1 MQSFWHCIPLVRL
14 LLPFLAGIALN
25 MKLLLNS
32 GFWLSAFVTSIL
44 LFAIFTYFG
53 KKYINFL
60 VGFCLV
66 TSCFV
71 LGGLLH
77 CLNQQYQY
85 KQHFS
90 NNAARFLIV
99 EITEQ
104 PKIKTKTI
112 KMVVKVLA
120 TADSTFKQQIAN
132 GKLLLYVERNN
143 TTENLSYGRVLIIPA
158 NYNQVHQ
165 PQNPNEFNYKKYLSY
180 NQIYHQCFV
189 GSAQLVIT
197 EIIKGYKHYQM
208 AYQLQNYIK
217 NMLHLYVRSEKEIGV
232 AQALLFGYD
241 DDVDPEL
248 KKAYGNTGTLH
259 VLAVSGMHVGLI
271 YLIIT
276 LLLQPVFKVKR
287 LKWLVH
293 VLSFTLIWCYAV
305 LCGLSPSV
313 MRASVMISFFILA
326 ELLNRKGNS
335 FNTLAASA
343 MLLLLI
349 NPNLAASVGFQL
361 SYFAV
366 MGIIGINPYLYNL
379 LTLQSWLGNQ
389 IWKISC
395 ISISAQLGTFPLGL
409 LYFHQFPLCFP
420 ISNLLIIPLIS
431 LIIYAAIV
439 LLALGWIKPLAIAA
453 GFILKALLTFTNTT
467 VSRLEQLPY
476 AYINGF
482 SLSVTQTAVLY
493 VSIFIGV
500 MYFIKPFKWLLQ
512 FCICGFA
519 MFMVLRLVQNINH
532 SSINDVT
539 IYHIKNHSALQLING
554 NKSILIADSGLLT
567 DSDKMKFHLEQQLWH
582 RKVNKTDTL
591 AMLLSGVYTF
601 NNLHIYVNAIPDKTS
616 TKNHYTVLLVTNK
629 QFAKYFIKHTPACN
643 EVVINN
649 SFSAYYQQLA
659 ALAATKQNINIRVLA
674 KSGYVA
680 YKIN

>member
-1 MQSFWHCIPLVRL
+1 M
-14 LLPFLAGIALN
+14 
-25 MKLLLNS
+25 
-32 GFWLSAFVTSIL
+32 
-44 LFAIFTYFG
+44 
-53 KKYINFL
+53 
-60 VGFCLV
+60 
-66 TSCFV
+66 

-77 CLNQQYQY
+77 CLNQQYLY
-85 KQHFS
+85 KHHFS
-90 NNAARFLIV
+90 NNTARFLIV

-104 PKIKTKTI
+104 PKIKTKTV

-120 TADSTFKQQIAN
+120 ITDSTLKQQNAN
-132 GKLLLYVERNN
+132 GKLLVYVERNN
-143 TTENLSYGRVLIIPA
+143 ATENLSYGQVLMIPA
-158 NYNQVHQ
+158 NYNQVYQ
-165 PQNPNEFNYKKYLSY
+165 PQNPNEFNYKKYLSF

-189 GSAQLVIT
+189 GSTQLVIT
-197 EIIKGYKHYQM
+197 EITKGYRHYHL
-208 AYQLQNYIK
+208 AYKLQTYIK
-217 NMLHLYVRSEKEIGV
+217 TMLHNYVRSEKEIGV
-232 AQALLFGYD
+232 AQALLFGYN

-276 LLLQPVFKVKR
+276 LLLHPIIKIKR

-293 VLSFTLIWCYAV
+293 VLSFLLIWCYAV

-366 MGIIGINPYLYNL
+366 LGIIGVNPYLYNL
-379 LTLQSWLGNQ
+379 FTFQSWLGNQ

-395 ISISAQLGTFPLGL
+395 VSISAQLATFPLGL

-420 ISNLLIIPLIS
+420 VSNLLIIPLIS
-431 LIIYAAIV
+431 LIIYTAIV
-439 LLALGWIKPLAIAA
+439 LLVLGWLKPLAIAS
-453 GFILKALLTFTNTT
+453 GFVLKALLTFTNTT
-467 VSRLEQLPY
+467 VSLLEQLPY

-482 SLSVTQTAVLY
+482 NLSVLQTAALY
-493 VSIFIGV
+493 ASIFIGI

-512 FCICGFA
+512 LCICGFA
-519 MFMVLRLVQNINH
+519 CFMLLRLVQTITH
-532 SSINDVT
+532 STINDVT
-539 IYHIKNHSALQLING
+539 IYHIKNHAALQLING
-554 NKSILIADSGLLT
+554 NRSILIADSSLLA
-567 DSDKMKFHLEQQLWH
+567 DSDKMIFHMQQQIWQ
-582 RKVNKTDTL
+582 RMVNKTDTL
-591 AMLLSGVYTF
+591 LMPLSGVYQF
-601 NNLHIYVNAIPDKTS
+601 NQLHVYVNAIPDKTH
-616 TKNHYTVLLVTNK
+616 TANDYTVLLITNK
-629 QFAKYFIKHTPACN
+629 QFAKYFIKHTPVCN
-643 EVVINN
+643 EVIINN

-659 ALAATKQNINIRVLA
+659 ALAATKNNLNTRVLA